1 MAGRRPIQQAQH
13 LVVEHMANQDGLTAL
28 VYVSSAAGH
37 LSDQQIDGILASSR
51 RVNAQAQVTGTL
63 LHHDGTFLQYLEG
76 PAEGVARVWER
87 VAVCRMHHSIN
98 VLLREP
104 LQARYFDQWHMGFVQ
119 APATVL
125 QALAQGRW
133 RASAGKLLA
142 ASEPSS
148 ALGVLLDFWQRSQG
162 LQPALRKTLA

>member
-1 MAGRRPIQQAQH
+1 
-13 LVVEHMANQDGLTAL
+13 MANQDGLTAL
-28 VYVSSAAGH
+28 VYVSSATGH

-133 RASAGKLLA
+133 RASARPLLA
-142 ASEPSS
+142 SPEPSS

-162 LQPALRKTLA
+162 LLPPARNAGA